1 MVRLMNE
8 PIRASERGVLVDVLV
23 QPNASRSEVVGLHGH
38 RVKVR
43 VTAPPQRLE
52 ANAAVVGLLCQVTGV
67 RKAEVVAGRTTRFK
81 TVELVGIDA
90 TTAIETLG
98 GA

>member
-1 MVRLMNE
+1 MAQ
-8 PIRASERGVLVDVLV
+8 PIRASERGVVVDVLV
-23 QPNASRSEVVGLHGH
+23 QPNASRSEVIGQHGD

-43 VTAPPQRLE
+43 VTAPPHRLE
-52 ANAAVVGLLCQVTGV
+52 ANAAVVDLLSSVTGA

-81 TVELVGIDA
+81 TVELVGIDED
-90 TTAIETLG
+90 TAKRTLC